1 MRIRLPPVFRRD
13 RRSEQEKQF
22 GTGLWRQ
29 HRERFSRAVD
39 RFYERASAL
48 HEEHGDAEAAPQIS
62 ELAQLTLV
70 LNDLDDRVAALAR
83 TAQGAVPL
91 EGLVFPAAGRAR
103 LGDVP
108 EHLSRASALVAH
120 ALQSATML
128 HARLAMD
135 PHAPS
140 AGAAEFAE
148 AARTYV
154 DRAAGLIDEAEAGLP
169 DDLRRQPPR
178 GDPER

>member
-1 MRIRLPPVFRRD
+1 
-13 RRSEQEKQF
+13 KQF

-103 LGDVP
+103 RSEARRVGRVCQQTCTTKT
-108 EHLSRASALVAH
+108 HSR
-120 ALQSATML
+120 
-128 HARLAMD
+128 
-135 PHAPS
+135 
-140 AGAAEFAE
+140 E
-148 AARTYV
+148 
-154 DRAAGLIDEAEAGLP
+154 
-169 DDLRRQPPR
+169 
-178 GDPER
+178 